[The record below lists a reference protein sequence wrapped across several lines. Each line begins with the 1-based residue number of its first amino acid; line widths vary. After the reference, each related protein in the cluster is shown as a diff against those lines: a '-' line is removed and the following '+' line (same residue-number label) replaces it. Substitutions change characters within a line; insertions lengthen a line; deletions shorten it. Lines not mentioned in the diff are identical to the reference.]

1 MKRNLTAGLVF
12 AALLSACGIEPL
24 YVQKQH
30 NNLWYFSGKF
40 DSSIAT
46 EMSQIKVEPIADRFG
61 QQVRNQLLDLL
72 TPKGTPKNPKY
83 RLFVELKDREVTQQ
97 ALRQDITAT
106 SERVVYR
113 VSYYMMQDN
122 DEIVKG
128 DSVAYV
134 SYDILANPYSTTMAQ
149 KKTET
154 DAAKIVADDIAL
166 RLGAYFHT
174 KFSNKGNL
182 DDFQTSTDR

>member
-1 MKRNLTAGLVF
+1 M
-12 AALLSACGIEPL
+12 
-24 YVQKQH
+24 
-30 NNLWYFSGKF
+30 
-40 DSSIAT
+40 
-46 EMSQIKVEPIADRFG
+46 
-61 QQVRNQLLDLL
+61 DLL

-149 KKTET
+149 KRRKPMLPKLLPMT
-154 DAAKIVADDIAL
+154 
-166 RLGAYFHT
+166 
-174 KFSNKGNL
+174 
-182 DDFQTSTDR
+182 